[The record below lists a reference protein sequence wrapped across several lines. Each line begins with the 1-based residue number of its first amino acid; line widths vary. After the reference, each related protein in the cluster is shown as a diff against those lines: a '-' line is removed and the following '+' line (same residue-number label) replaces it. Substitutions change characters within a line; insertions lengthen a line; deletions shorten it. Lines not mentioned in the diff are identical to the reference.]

1 MNVYIVGLN
10 GSPNVDGN
18 TGFLVKKVLEECE
31 ARGAKTILL
40 NVGKIMQEQ
49 KCGFCTV
56 CSNPCTGNCYKGT
69 KLEEAFEILRNA
81 DGVVV
86 ASPVYFG
93 SVSAQ
98 LKAMFDKTR
107 KVRANKGLYN
117 KVGLCMAVGASH
129 YGGEET
135 TIKAMHDMMLI
146 NGMIIVG
153 DGYID
158 DNCGHQGV
166 CATRPA
172 QEDEEAIKR
181 AVMSAKR
188 LIEVCKSTESIRQS

>member
-1 MNVYIVGLN
+1 MKIVGLN

-18 TGFLVKKVLEECE
+18 TGFLVKTVLEECE
-31 ARGAKTILL
+31 ARGAEIVLL
-40 NVGKIMQEQ
+40 NVGKIMNEQ
-49 KCGFCTV
+49 KCGFCTA
-56 CSNPCTGNCYKGT
+56 CSSPCTGNCYKGT
-69 KLEEAFEILRNA
+69 KLEEAFEILKNA

-86 ASPVYFG
+86 GSPVYFG

-107 KVRANKGLYN
+107 KLRAIKGLYN
-117 KVGLCMAVGASH
+117 KVGICMAVGASQ

-172 QEDEEAIKR
+172 KEDAEAIRR

-188 LIEVCKSTESIRQS
+188 LVEVCKATETIR

>member
-1 MNVYIVGLN
+1 MNIVGLN
-10 GSPNVDGN
+10 GSPNKEGN
-18 TGFLVKKVLEECE
+18 TSFLVNKVLEECSI
-31 ARGAKTILL
+31 RGAQTIML
-40 NVGKIMQEQ
+40 NVGRIMGEQ

-56 CSNPCTGNCYKGT
+56 CSNPCSGNCYKGT
-69 KLEEAFEILRNA
+69 KLEDVFEILKKA
-81 DGVVV
+81 DGIVIG
-86 ASPVYFG
+86 SPVYFG

-107 KVRANKGLYN
+107 KVRANKWLYN
-117 KVGLCMAVGASH
+117 KVGLCVSVGASK

-135 TIKAMHDMMLI
+135 TIKAMHDMMLV

-158 DNCGHQGV
+158 DDCGHQGV

-172 QEDEEAIKR
+172 KDDENAIKR
-181 AVMSAKR
+181 AVISAKR
-188 LIEVCKSTESIRQS
+188 LVEVCKATESIRSKI